1 MMDLSQPIN
10 AEQFDGLGCEI
21 AAWIQI
27 IANFDKT
34 NFQRGSDKFSLEEV

>member
-1 MMDLSQPIN
+1 MDLSQPIN
-10 AEQFDGLGCEI
+10 AEQFDGLGGEI

-34 NFQRGSDKFSLEEV
+34 NFQRGSDKCSLEEV

>member
-1 MMDLSQPIN
+1 MDLSQPIN

-34 NFQRGSDKFSLEEV
+34 NFQGGSDKFSL